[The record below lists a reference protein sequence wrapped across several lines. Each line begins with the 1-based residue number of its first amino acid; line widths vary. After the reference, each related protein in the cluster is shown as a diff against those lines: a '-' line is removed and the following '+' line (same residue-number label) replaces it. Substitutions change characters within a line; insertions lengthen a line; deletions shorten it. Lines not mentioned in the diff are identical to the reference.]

1 MEDWRSHKFLGHSST
16 KIPTNG
22 RFGQQI
28 LKTVFSTTIEDD
40 IWYCENSLTPLLYW
54 HDWPV
59 ANCRPLQLLII
70 CPPPR
75 QGRAGPGAGQRKYN
89 PSFISTFTMLYQ
101 LAAEPRNLEHRGC
114 CEPRICSS
122 REQIFYSK
130 RKPSTLENK
139 YWDGMVDGSLY
150 WEWNLSEVSEKS
162 VNQGGEPLKWFI

>member
-1 MEDWRSHKFLGHSST
+1 MPGHILKKLQGIGVNGQLVLQRSLKLCFLHGLNIMRIFAKFLCH
-16 KIPTNG
+16 
-22 RFGQQI
+22 F
-28 LKTVFSTTIEDD
+28 
-40 IWYCENSLTPLLYW
+40 CW